1 MNSDFPR
8 LIALLRKERGES
20 QKMAAANLGI
30 SQALLS
36 HYEKGIRECGLDFLC
51 RVADYYNVSTDY
63 LLGRDSRRRP
73 DETFEE
79 SGELQQKSNVFRG
92 SVFPALGKAL
102 TTSSVS
108 MLFDLMQN
116 PSYKEL
122 AGEVQRYLSM
132 VLYKLFR
139 YYYGSNPQNQ
149 PAFFAISEELFPELS
164 NAALLIE
171 EMKLR
176 ATMRKI
182 NKKSKSGDLPLATYD
197 SLAKSAPQSAGAL
210 LNMLKTAETSLV
222 KLSDSI

>member
-1 MNSDFPR
+1 MYKR
-8 LIALLRKERGES
+8 
-20 QKMAAANLGI
+20 Q
-30 SQALLS
+30 
-36 HYEKGIRECGLDFLC
+36 
-51 RVADYYNVSTDY
+51 
-63 LLGRDSRRRP
+63 GRDSRRRP
-73 DETFEE
+73 DESFESDTNE
-79 SGELQQKSNVFRG
+79 RPKDNVFRG

-122 AGEVQRYLSM
+122 AGEVQKYLSM

-139 YYYGSNPQNQ
+139 YYYGSNPLNQ
-149 PAFFAISEELFPELS
+149 PAFFAISEELFPDIS

-171 EMKLR
+171 EMRLR

-182 NKKSKSGDLPLATYD
+182 NRKSKSGELPLATYD

-210 LNMLKTAETSLV
+210 LNMLKNAETSIK
-222 KLSDSI
+222 KLSETI